1 MGLVA
6 RRYLQG
12 GRLNLDEVAVGKPT
26 ARGAG
31 DGIAHEQPWAA
42 VGMNVWHPPG

>member
-12 GRLNLDEVAVGKPT
+12 GRLDLDEVAIGKPV

-31 DGIAHEQPWAA
+31 YGIAHQQPWAA
-42 VGMNVWHPPG
+42 VGVNVGRPPG